1 VPLGNGERRL
11 FPAGKGLG
19 GHDHLGL
26 VETKEH
32 SLISSDV
39 LM

>member
-26 VETKEH
+26 VATKEH